1 MGVINLTPDSF
12 SDGGLF
18 NTPER
23 ALRQASKQLKA
34 GATVLDLGAQ
44 STRPGAEEVGA
55 DEEIRRLIPAL
66 QQIRAA
72 HPQAVLSVDTFLAP
86 VAEAALEAGANWIND
101 VSGGRRD
108 PAMLPL
114 IAESGCPYVLM
125 HSRGNSK
132 TMDGLTDY
140 GPDVVKA
147 VLQALEEASDRAQRA
162 GVQRDQLIWDPGL
175 GFAKPL
181 SRICSC
187 CRSWSV
193 WCNQESPCCWALLAS
208 DSSER
213 CWMNPER
220 RPVCGEQ
227 RRFARGLWV
236 QALLCCVCTT
246 WLRLFR
252 SPGWPRRSG
261 PLARTV
267 QRSLVCCGHS
277 SGGINRALRR
287 GLSTL
292 PSRSLLFASSRSR
305 QTSRI
310 CRRRR
315 RRLRA

>member
-1 MGVINLTPDSF
+1 MTVPPLSAWPQGWGKTTAVMGVINLTPDSF

-101 VSGGRRD
+101 VTGGRRD

-175 GFAKPL
+175 GFAKTTEQNLQLLQELERLVQPGVPL
-181 SRICSC
+181 
-187 CRSWSV
+187 
-193 WCNQESPCCWALLAS
+193 LL
-208 DSSER
+208 
-213 CWMNPER
+213 
-220 RPVCGEQ
+220 G
-227 RRFARGLWV
+227 
-236 QALLCCVCTT
+236 
-246 WLRLFR
+246 
-252 SPGWPRRSG
+252 
-261 PLARTV
+261 
-267 QRSLVCCGHS
+267 
-277 SGGINRALRR
+277 
-287 GLSTL
+287 
-292 PSRSLLFASSRSR
+292 PSRKRFIGAVLDEPRAKARLWGTAAVCARAVGAGVAVLRVHDVAPIVQVTQMASALWP
-305 QTSRI
+305 I
-310 CRRRR
+310 G
-315 RRLRA
+315 

>member
-1 MGVINLTPDSF
+1 MTVPPLSAWPQGWGKTTAVMGVINLTPDSF

-66 QQIRAA
+66 QEIRAA

-132 TMDGLTDY
+132 TMDDLTDY

-175 GFAKPL
+175 GFAKTTEQNLQLLQELERLVQPGVPL
-181 SRICSC
+181 
-187 CRSWSV
+187 
-193 WCNQESPCCWALLAS
+193 LL
-208 DSSER
+208 
-213 CWMNPER
+213 
-220 RPVCGEQ
+220 G
-227 RRFARGLWV
+227 
-236 QALLCCVCTT
+236 
-246 WLRLFR
+246 
-252 SPGWPRRSG
+252 
-261 PLARTV
+261 
-267 QRSLVCCGHS
+267 
-277 SGGINRALRR
+277 
-287 GLSTL
+287 
-292 PSRSLLFASSRSR
+292 PSRKRFIGAVLDEPRAKARLWGTAAVCARAVGAGVAVLRVHDVAPIVQVTRMASALWP
-305 QTSRI
+305 I
-310 CRRRR
+310 G
-315 RRLRA
+315 